1 MYTTH
6 CTVYTMYNIHC
17 IICILHIVQVVS
29 ECMLIVSVY
38 NVNLNTQKRL
48 DLISLYTFNIIYS

>member
-1 MYTTH
+1 MYTIH
-6 CTVYTMYNIHC
+6 CTMYTVYNIHC

-38 NVNLNTQKRL
+38 NVKLNTQKRL
-48 DLISLYTFNIIYS
+48 DLIS